1 MTASEL
7 LKLAK
12 EARGAAYAPYSK
24 FSVGAALLAQDG
36 EVFLGCNIEN
46 ASFSPTCCAER
57 VAIFKAISEGV
68 REFEAI
74 AVVGGL
80 GEKTEPNC
88 YPCGVCRQVLAE
100 FCAEDLRVILE
111 NEEREPVE
119 MCLGELLPNRFSL
132 K

>member
-7 LKLAK
+7 LARAK
-12 EARGAAYAPYSK
+12 EARRAAYAPYSN
-24 FSVGAALLAQDG
+24 FSVGAALLSRDG
-36 EVFLGCNIEN
+36 KIFLGCNIEN

-74 AVVGGL
+74 AVVGGF
-80 GEKTEPNC
+80 GENTEPNC
-88 YPCGVCRQVLAE
+88 SPCGVCRQVLAE
-100 FCAEDLRVILE
+100 FCAEDFRVILE
-111 NEEREPVE
+111 NEERESVE
-119 MCLGELLPNRFSL
+119 LYLDELLPNRFSL